1 MSPQVTHSDVGAY
14 ALGAL
19 DAEESAAFEAHLA
32 ECDACAAELEQFLG
46 LSRLLSRVNLHDIT
60 PPTEASSS
68 PAVDGLLT
76 KVSAARRRSRGRQM
90 FALAASGAVIVAAG
104 AIGYTTWS
112 ASDSSDPLNGGHT
125 PAVALLLSGQQLNAV
140 TDPVTHVRA
149 RIATEPRAWG
159 THAALELST
168 IKGPLTCKLVAI
180 PKSGAAETMFTW
192 RIPQAGYGVPGQPK
206 PFTMHGATSYDL
218 KDIKEF
224 QVVTTDGK
232 QVIATLP
239 VA

>member
-19 DAEESAAFEAHLA
+19 DDEESAAFEEHLA
-32 ECDACAAELEQFLG
+32 ECPACGAELEQFLG
-46 LSRLLSRVNLHDIT
+46 MSRLLSQLNLDDIT
-60 PPTEASSS
+60 PAEAPS
-68 PAVDGLLT
+68 PNVLDGLLT
-76 KVSAARRRSRGRQM
+76 QVSSERRRSRGRRM

-104 AIGYTTWS
+104 AIGYTSWS
-112 ASDSSDPLNGGHT
+112 SSDPGDPLNGGHT
-125 PAVALLLSGQQLNAV
+125 PAVALLLSGQKITSV
-140 TDPVTHVRA
+140 TDSATHVRA

-159 THAALELST
+159 THAALELAN
-168 IKGPLTCKLVAI
+168 IKGPLKCKLVAV
-180 PKSGAAETMFTW
+180 PKSGAEETMFSW
-192 RIPQAGYGVPGQPK
+192 RIPEAGYGVPGQPK

-224 QVVTTDGK
+224 KVVTTDDK
-232 QVIATLP
+232 EVIATLP